1 MVKNAGV
8 HEEIWRRNVRWN
20 EVWSYFELLTWM
32 FTFYQYS
39 ENPSGEKPWL
49 CGQNFTIADIYL
61 STLLHRMVLAGQK
74 ERLWGNGYR
83 PLIAN
88 YYDRVRHRHTFQ
100 ESCMWANEVYSSV
113 ILPMMTYKARKSA
126 PYVIGFAA
134 AAVGITIAAMIY
146 YKGFPSIKRWTLPQY
161 VVIV

>member
-1 MVKNAGV
+1 MAS
-8 HEEIWRRNVRWN
+8 E
-20 EVWSYFELLTWM
+20 WSTFCDTFI
-32 FTFYQYS
+32 FTSFHS
-39 ENPSGEKPWL
+39 LGSPSGEKPWL

-83 PLIAN
+83 PLIAS
-88 YYDRVRHRHTFQ
+88 YYERVRHRHTFQ

-146 YKGFPSIKRWTLPQY
+146 YKGFPSIKR
-161 VVIV
+161 